1 MRLDRQ
7 CSHVP
12 LPRPQASRFNVKL
25 YLLPVGGALVGGVVG
40 GAVGGPLGAL
50 VGLKAGLTAAAGV
63 SVQRGSGDRPGTG
76 IPNAKTYWEIRSIL
90 YELQERIRT
99 GG

>member
-1 MRLDRQ
+1 MMLDRE

-12 LPRPQASRFNVKL
+12 PPLVPQASRLNVKL

-50 VGLKAGLTAAAGV
+50 VGLKAGLTAAAGM
-63 SVQRGSGDRPGTG
+63 SVYSKQSLVNWDR
-76 IPNAKTYWEIRSIL
+76 IPHAKY
-90 YELQERIRT
+90 
-99 GG
+99 

>member
-1 MRLDRQ
+1 MRVDRQ

-50 VGLKAGLTAAAGV
+50 VGLKAGLTAAAGM
-63 SVQRGSGDRPGTG
+63 SVHSKQRGSGDLGQD
-76 IPNAKTYWEIRSIL
+76 S
-90 YELQERIRT
+90 
-99 GG
+99 